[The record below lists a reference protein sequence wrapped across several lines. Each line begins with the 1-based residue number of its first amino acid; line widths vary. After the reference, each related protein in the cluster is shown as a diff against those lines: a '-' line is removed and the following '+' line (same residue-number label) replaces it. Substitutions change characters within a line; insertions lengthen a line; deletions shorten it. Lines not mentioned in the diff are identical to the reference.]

1 MALYYVFGDY
11 RKAAKG
17 PEGAL
22 YCFGQQIAL
31 ALLLPL
37 LLSQL
42 YSRRSAHKQAYAEPL
57 EDLRQFPGALPLSWE
72 RFYAARL
79 AKEGPCLG
87 GTETS
92 KS

>member
-1 MALYYVFGDY
+1 MSLETTERLRD
-11 RKAAKG
+11 G

-37 LLSQL
+37 LLLQL
-42 YSRRSAHKQAYAEPL
+42 YSRRSVHKQAYAEPL

-72 RFYAARL
+72 RFFAPRL
-79 AKEGPCLG
+79 HKEAPSLGP
-87 GTETS
+87 TKPS
-92 KS
+92 KR